1 MLPLRG
7 GGPCSAHI
15 STSKASLAGSKRLSP
30 NQSSK
35 RTAPPPLNSSVRCQ
49 MDFESIRPALSGII
63 GGMVATWLVSYW
75 SRRLPASYKSKSRQT
90 ILRQHRTAIWAA
102 NSLFFVGLFSGIAL
116 YWIGD
121 FADTDHRPML
131 WAFGLAS
138 VLPLVAIGLVSLLS
152 GRRATEAYVAFSW
165 GKAVQSGQRMGF

>member
-1 MLPLRG
+1 M
-7 GGPCSAHI
+7 
-15 STSKASLAGSKRLSP
+15 P
-30 NQSSK
+30 NQSFK
-35 RTAPPPLNSSVRCQ
+35 RTATPSLNSSVRCQ

-165 GKAVQSGQRMGF
+165 GQGSPIWATYGLLGAGVIAFGFAVASLST